1 MCGVFKPTNVISL
14 SYGGQESD
22 VPINYQ
28 KRQCLEYMKL
38 GLQGVSFLYAS
49 GDSGVS
55 NYPGNID
62 GPTGCLGPKLN
73 VFNPTWPGT
82 CPFVTSVGATKV
94 YPGKTVRDP
103 ESAVYDPAGFP
114 YSVNYSSGG
123 GFSNIYPVPSYQKA
137 HLATYFKEHDP
148 SYPYYSALAPN
159 TSDRSVLV
167 DIGALAGTTGGIYNR
182 IGRGIPDVSANGD
195 NIAVYIL
202 SSFIYSKSL
211 TV

>member
-38 GLQGVSFLYAS
+38 GLQGISFLYAS

-62 GPTGCLGPKLN
+62 GPTGCLGPNLN

-137 HLATYFKEHDP
+137 HIANYFKEHDP

-195 NIAVYIL
+195 NIAVCIPI
-202 SSFIYSKSL
+202 SISVPIY
-211 TV
+211 